1 MADEDILKLILAKLD
16 NLESDVSDIKATMAT
31 KEELE
36 TLRDEVSDIKAT
48 MATKEELGA
57 LRGEVGDIKATM
69 ATKDELAAVKDDV
82 AALKGEVGDIKAAMA
97 TKDDLAA
104 LKEEIAVNVVSLV
117 SDNILPAMEA
127 MEERLTG
134 RIDELS
140 DRMGTVEL
148 LSGQNYTDIVKLRL
162 AK

>member
-16 NLESDVSDIKATMAT
+16 NLESEVSDIKSTMAT
-31 KEELE
+31 KEELAAVK
-36 TLRDEVSDIKAT
+36 DDVA
-48 MATKEELGA
+48 A
-57 LRGEVGDIKATM
+57 LKGEVGDIKATM
-69 ATKDELAAVKDDV
+69 ATKDDLAAVKDDV

>member
-16 NLESDVSDIKATMAT
+16 NLES
-31 KEELE
+31 
-36 TLRDEVSDIKAT
+36 EVSD
-48 MATKEELGA
+48 
-57 LRGEVGDIKATM
+57 VKATM
-69 ATKDELAAVKDDV
+69 ATKDDLAAVKDDV
-82 AALKGEVGDIKAAMA
+82 AALKGEVSDIKATMA

-127 MEERLTG
+127 MEERLTE

-140 DRMGTVEL
+140 DRMSTVEL

>member
-16 NLESDVSDIKATMAT
+16 NLES
-31 KEELE
+31 
-36 TLRDEVSDIKAT
+36 EVSDIKAT
-48 MATKEELGA
+48 MATKEELAAVKDDVTA
-57 LRGEVGDIKATM
+57 LKGEVGDIKVTM
-69 ATKDELAAVKDDV
+69 ATKEELAAVKDDI
-82 AALKGEVGDIKAAMA
+82 AALKGEVGDIKTTMA

-104 LKEEIAVNVVSLV
+104 LKEEIAVNVVSVV

-127 MEERLTG
+127 MEERLTE

-140 DRMGTVEL
+140 DRIGTVEL
-148 LSGQNYTDIVKLRL
+148 LSGQNYTDIAKLRL

>member
-16 NLESDVSDIKATMAT
+16 NLES
-31 KEELE
+31 
-36 TLRDEVSDIKAT
+36 EVSDIKST
-48 MATKEELGA
+48 MATNEELEA
-57 LRGEVGDIKATM
+57 LRGEVGDIKT
-69 ATKDELAAVKDDV
+69 T
-82 AALKGEVGDIKAAMA
+82 MA

-104 LKEEIAVNVVSLV
+104 LKEEIAVNVVSVV

-127 MEERLTG
+127 MEERLTE

-140 DRMGTVEL
+140 DRIGTVEL
-148 LSGQNYTDIVKLRL
+148 LSGQNYTDIAKLRL

>member
-1 MADEDILKLILAKLD
+1 MTLLSQAKGLIFMADEDILKLILAKLD
-16 NLESDVSDIKATMAT
+16 NLESEVSDIKSTMAT
-31 KEELE
+31 KEELAAVK
-36 TLRDEVSDIKAT
+36 DDVA
-48 MATKEELGA
+48 A
-57 LRGEVGDIKATM
+57 LKGEVGDIKATM
-69 ATKDELAAVKDDV
+69 ATKDDLAAVKDDV